1 MSTAEA
7 VLFFMGGFIMLLN
20 KEIIHFRK
28 NYLRTK
34 LNRLPSGVIRDI
46 QCADKT
52 YKALYISDYPGHP
65 EYKRHRYS
73 INSAKGRE
81 LLDLVLLRER
91 LNVRLK
97 ELERMTDDSMECR
110 VMLDESK
117 LKQADE
123 YWESIKKVADTNYRW
138 DKPKNAP
145 VYNGILFRSKSEMTI
160 AMVLDEME
168 LEYVYEPTVNIGGR
182 TFNPDFAV
190 YFRETGKVFF
200 IEHFGKMGKESYR
213 EDNYDKFSFYINS
226 GLKAG
231 KDILMFFETDD
242 AGIEPE
248 VFRQQISAL
257 ILVSISEVP
266 YRSKT
271 K

>member
-1 MSTAEA
+1 MKMPID
-7 VLFFMGGFIMLLN
+7 LIQ
-20 KEIIHFRK
+20 FRK
-28 NYLRTK
+28 NYLMK
-34 LNRLPSGVIRDI
+34 KIAGLPTGRITDI
-46 QCADKT
+46 EVKGT
-52 YKALYISDYPGHP
+52 IYKVVYVRSYPGHP
-65 EYKRHRYS
+65 EYVHHRYS
-73 INSAKGRE
+73 INSAIGRS
-81 LLDLVLLRER
+81 LLEMIQERE
-91 LNVRLK
+91 
-97 ELERMTDDSMECR
+97 S
-110 VMLDESK
+110 
-117 LKQADE
+117 LKQKLEKIDIEKDNNTESLVFFSVEYYRTCDE

-160 AMVLDEME
+160 AMILDEMG
-168 LEYVYEPTVNIGGR
+168 LEYVYEPTVDIGGR

-190 YFRETGKVFF
+190 YFRETGKVFY

-213 EDNYDKFSFYINS
+213 LDNYDKFTYYINS

-257 ILVSISEVP
+257 IMVSISEVP
-266 YRSKT
+266 YRKKT